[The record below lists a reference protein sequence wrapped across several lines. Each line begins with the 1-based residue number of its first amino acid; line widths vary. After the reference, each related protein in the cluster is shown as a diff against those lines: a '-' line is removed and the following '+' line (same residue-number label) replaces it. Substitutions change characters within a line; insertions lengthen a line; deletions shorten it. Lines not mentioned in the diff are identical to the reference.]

1 MLRISCL
8 IICMFFGY
16 ISHAFSLKNT
26 ENQNPKIQLALLLD
40 VSNSMDGL
48 IDQAK
53 AQLWKIVNELADME
67 QNGNPADIELSLY
80 TFGDDRLLVKDGYI
94 KQWNAFSSDLDLIS
108 QNLFALTTSGGE
120 EYCGWTLADAVDDLN
135 WTGRASDLQIIVIA
149 GNESFAQGTKNY
161 IESCKRSNQNN
172 IIVNTIFCGHCPDGK
187 SLFWEDAAI
196 RGQGKYMCIDQDQ
209 QIEYIA
215 TPYDS
220 LINDQNN
227 KLNDTYIGYGAI
239 GSKRKEMQLVQDDE
253 ASSFSSS
260 NMTERVLSKSSRAYS
275 NASWDILDLY
285 NEDKEAVL
293 KLEDKHLPEGLKG
306 KSKKEKIDYLERL
319 REERENIQRSI
330 GSLSKDRT
338 VFIEQY
344 RLENSTTEN
353 SLDAVML
360 SLIRAQASKIG
371 FSKKE

>member
-1 MLRISCL
+1 LV
-8 IICMFFGY
+8 ICMFFGH

-53 AQLWKIVNELADME
+53 AQLWKIVNELAGME

-80 TFGDDRLLVKDGYI
+80 TFGDDRLLAKDGYI
-94 KQWNAFSSDLDLIS
+94 KQWNAFSNDLDLIS

-135 WTGRASDLQIIVIA
+135 WTGRASDLKIIVIA

-239 GSKRKEMQLVQDDE
+239 GSKRKEMQLIQDDE

-285 NEDKEAVL
+285 KEDKEAVL
-293 KLEDKHLPEGLKG
+293 KLEDEMLPEGLKG

-319 REERENIQRSI
+319 RAERKNIQTSI
-330 GSLSKDRT
+330 GSLSKERA

-344 RLENSTTEN
+344 RAENSTTEN

-360 SLIRAQASKIG
+360 SLIRAQASEIG

>member
-1 MLRISCL
+1 MV
-8 IICMFFGY
+8 ICMFFGY

-53 AQLWKIVNELADME
+53 AQLWKIVNELAEME

-80 TFGDDRLLVKDGYI
+80 TFGDDRLLIKDGYI
-94 KQWNAFSSDLDLIS
+94 KQWNAFSNDLDLIS

-120 EYCGWTLADAVDDLN
+120 EYCGWVLADAVDDLN
-135 WTGRASDLQIIVIA
+135 WTGRTSDLQIIVIA

-293 KLEDKHLPEGLKG
+293 KLEDKQLPEGLKG
-306 KSKKEKIDYLERL
+306 KSKKGKIDYLERL

-338 VFIEQY
+338 IFIKQY
-344 RLENSTTEN
+344 RAQNSTTEN